1 MPFGAIYLH
10 MGTTPNPAYIQLLR
24 DGEKDSG
31 ITSTRLSSLGSP
43 LERQQGSP
51 FIQQPTSQEAWAC
64 EVQADAGVGRKSL
77 HSRSYRMRSNV
88 TALVSNKVNPIQTH
102 ASWGTFGLAPLSL
115 CASASLLEHG
125 RCHLVH

>member
-64 EVQADAGVGRKSL
+64 EVQPRHKGL
-77 HSRSYRMRSNV
+77 HEDTKLY
-88 TALVSNKVNPIQTH
+88 
-102 ASWGTFGLAPLSL
+102 
-115 CASASLLEHG
+115 
-125 RCHLVH
+125 HLQRL